1 MAPLFFKMFTGIVEE
16 TGIVRSFEERS
27 DAWRLV
33 IEAAQILSDIKLGD
47 SVSVNGCCLT
57 VVQIEGSLLSFDL
70 LEESIRKTSIKS
82 ATDGTK
88 VNLERALLPTTRMG
102 GHFVSGH
109 VDGLGII
116 KSIQRNGKDTL
127 FEIQP
132 NDLEALKYVVPKGCI
147 TLDGISLTVYAV
159 SDSSLTVWLIPH
171 TLEVT
176 NLHGKAVGDSINI
189 EYDLVAKY
197 VEKLGLHQ

>member
-1 MAPLFFKMFTGIVEE
+1 MFTGIVEE
-16 TGIVRSFEERS
+16 TGIVRSFEERR

-70 LEESIRKTSIKS
+70 LEESIRKTSIES

-109 VDGLGII
+109 VDGSGTI
-116 KSIQRNGKDTL
+116 KTIEQKGKDTL

-176 NLHGKAVGDSINI
+176 NLHGKAVDDSINI